1 MRHQEFLAGVATRG
15 GFAETDD
22 ARRAAD
28 AVLAT
33 LAEHLPGDDRT
44 ALVEALPNL
53 LEVES
58 GVDRVNGG
66 GGTPTEAG
74 LVDEVA
80 RRSGWAPE
88 RARYAL
94 IAVIGQLGA
103 EDADLG
109 ERIGRVVPADLRGT
123 GPTLPPDAASEGAQ
137 GRPQPVDADELAREL
152 RRLPEWSGDVS
163 GIERTVELP
172 PERLDLV
179 LERLRRAES
188 ELGARLRIVDRTPT
202 SLTVRARTESLQAVA
217 AIDLDLAARFDE
229 IVGAI
234 GAGG

>member
-15 GFAETDD
+15 GFADTDD

-33 LAEHLPGDDRT
+33 LAEHLPGDDRD
-44 ALVEALPNL
+44 ALATALPNL
-53 LEVES
+53 LEQES
-58 GVDRVNGG
+58 GVDRAAG

-80 RRSGWAPE
+80 RRSGWEPE

-94 IAVIGQLGA
+94 TAVIGQLQA

-109 ERIGRVVPADLRGT
+109 ERIGRVVPEDLRGS

-137 GRPQPVDADELAREL
+137 GRPQPVDPDEL
-152 RRLPEWSGDVS
+152 RRVLDRLTDWSGDVS

-172 PERLDLV
+172 SEHIDLV
-179 LERLRRAES
+179 LERLRTAES
-188 ELGARLRIVDRTPT
+188 EIGARLRTVERTPT
-202 SLTVRARTESLQAVA
+202 SLTVRARTESMQAVA
-217 AIDLDLAARFDE
+217 ALDLDLAERFDD
-229 IVGAI
+229 IVATVGS
-234 GAGG
+234 AG

>member
-1 MRHQEFLAGVATRG
+1 MTRAGPPTPCWPRWPSTCPGTTAPRSW
-15 GFAETDD
+15 
-22 ARRAAD
+22 RRCPTCSRSSPAS
-28 AVLAT
+28 T
-33 LAEHLPGDDRT
+33 GP
-44 ALVEALPNL
+44 
-53 LEVES
+53 
-58 GVDRVNGG
+58 NGG

-152 RRLPEWSGDVS
+152 QRLPEWSGDVN

>member
-1 MRHQEFLAGVATRG
+1 M
-15 GFAETDD
+15 
-22 ARRAAD
+22 
-28 AVLAT
+28 
-33 LAEHLPGDDRT
+33 
-44 ALVEALPNL
+44 
-53 LEVES
+53 
-58 GVDRVNGG
+58 
-66 GGTPTEAG
+66 
-74 LVDEVA
+74 
-80 RRSGWAPE
+80 
-88 RARYAL
+88 
-94 IAVIGQLGA
+94 IGQLGA

-152 RRLPEWSGDVS
+152 QRLPEWSGDVN

-202 SLTVRARTESLQAVA
+202 SLTVRARTESMQAVA
-217 AIDLDLAARFDE
+217 ADRPRPRRPVRRDRRRDR
-229 IVGAI
+229 
-234 GAGG
+234 GGRLMLRT

>member
-1 MRHQEFLAGVATRG
+1 MRHQEFLAGVAARG
-15 GFAETDD
+15 GFAGTDD

-33 LAEHLPGDDRT
+33 LAEHLPGDDRD
-44 ALVEALPNL
+44 ALAKALPSL
-53 LEVES
+53 LEQES
-58 GVDRVNGG
+58 GVDRAAG

-80 RRSGWAPE
+80 RRTGWEPE

-94 IAVIGQLGA
+94 TAVIGQLHA

-109 ERIGRVVPADLRGT
+109 ERIGRVVPEDLRGS

-137 GRPQPVDADELAREL
+137 GRPQPVDPDELQRVL
-152 RRLPEWSGDVS
+152 NRLTDWSGDVS

-172 PERLDLV
+172 SEHIDLV
-179 LERLRRAES
+179 LERLRAAES
-188 ELGARLRIVDRTPT
+188 EIGARLRTVERTPT
-202 SLTVRARTESLQAVA
+202 SLTVRARTESMQAVA
-217 AIDLDLAARFDE
+217 ALDLDLAERFDD
-229 IVGAI
+229 IVATVGS
-234 GAGG
+234 AG

>member
-1 MRHQEFLAGVATRG
+1 MRHQEFLAGVAARG
-15 GFAETDD
+15 GFAGTDD

-33 LAEHLPGDDRT
+33 LAEHLPGDDRD
-44 ALVEALPNL
+44 ALAKALPSL
-53 LEVES
+53 LEQES
-58 GVDRVNGG
+58 GVDRAAG

-80 RRSGWAPE
+80 RRTGWEPE

-94 IAVIGQLGA
+94 TAVIGQLHA

-109 ERIGRVVPADLRGT
+109 ERIGRVVPEDLRGS

-137 GRPQPVDADELAREL
+137 GRPQPVDRDELQRVL
-152 RRLPEWSGDVS
+152 NRLTDWSGDVS

-172 PERLDLV
+172 SEHIDLV
-179 LERLRRAES
+179 LERLRAAES
-188 ELGARLRIVDRTPT
+188 EIGARLRTVERTPT
-202 SLTVRARTESLQAVA
+202 SLTVRARTESMQAVA
-217 AIDLDLAARFDE
+217 ALDLDLAERFDDN
-229 IVGAI
+229 VATI
-234 GAGG
+234 GSAG

>member
-33 LAEHLPGDDRT
+33 LAEHLPGDDRD
-44 ALVEALPNL
+44 ALAKALPNL
-53 LEVES
+53 LEQES
-58 GVDRVNGG
+58 GVDRAGG
-66 GGTPTEAG
+66 GGTPTEAD

-80 RRSGWAPE
+80 LRSGWEPE

-94 IAVIGQLGA
+94 TAVIGQLHA

-109 ERIGRVVPADLRGT
+109 ERIGRVVPEDLRGS

-137 GRPQPVDADELAREL
+137 GRPQPVDPDELQRAL
-152 RRLPEWSGDVS
+152 GRLTDWSGDVT
-163 GIERTVELP
+163 GIERTIELP
-172 PERLDLV
+172 SEHIDLV
-179 LERLRRAES
+179 LERLRAAER
-188 ELGARLRIVDRTPT
+188 EIGARLRTVERTPT
-202 SLTVRARTESLQAVA
+202 SLTVRARTESMQAVA
-217 AIDLDLAARFDE
+217 VLDLDLAERFDD
-229 IVGAI
+229 IVATVGS
-234 GAGG
+234 AG

>member
-58 GVDRVNGG
+58 GVDRANGG

-94 IAVIGQLGA
+94 TAVIGQLGA

-152 RRLPEWSGDVS
+152 QRLPEWSGDVS

-202 SLTVRARTESLQAVA
+202 SLTVRARTESMQVVA